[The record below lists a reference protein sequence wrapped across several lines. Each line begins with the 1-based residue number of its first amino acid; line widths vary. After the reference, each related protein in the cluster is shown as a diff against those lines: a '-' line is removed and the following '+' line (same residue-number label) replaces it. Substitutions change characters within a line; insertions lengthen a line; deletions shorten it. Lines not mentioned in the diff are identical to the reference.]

1 MSLIQRKD
9 YAMWNFMENME
20 TNFDELE
27 IGQDEDC
34 LDHDKLT
41 EDDNLGIL
49 VAFESVDHLI
59 PEQKIQFNQFQHA
72 LTYNRSSETL
82 HFSHVNPNL
91 SSEI

>member
-1 MSLIQRKD
+1 
-9 YAMWNFMENME
+9 MWNFIENME

-27 IGQDEDC
+27 IDQDEDC

-49 VAFESVDHLI
+49 VAFESVEHRI
-59 PEQKIQFNQFQHA
+59 PEQKIQFNQFQQA

>member
-1 MSLIQRKD
+1 MS
-9 YAMWNFMENME
+9 NFMGNME
-20 TNFDELE
+20 KNFDELKIE
-27 IGQDEDC
+27 QDEDC

-59 PEQKIQFNQFQHA
+59 PEQKIQFNQFQQA

-82 HFSHVNPNL
+82 HFSHGNPNL

>member
-1 MSLIQRKD
+1 MS
-9 YAMWNFMENME
+9 NFMEK
-20 TNFDELE
+20 NFDELE

-41 EDDNLGIL
+41 EDDNLSIL

-59 PEQKIQFNQFQHA
+59 PEQKIQFNQFQQA

>member
-9 YAMWNFMENME
+9 YTLSNFMENME
-20 TNFDELE
+20 KNFDELE
-27 IGQDEDC
+27 IGEDEDG
-34 LDHDKLT
+34 LDHGKLT
-41 EDDNLGIL
+41 KDDNLGIL

-59 PEQKIQFNQFQHA
+59 PEQKIQFNQFQQA

>member
-1 MSLIQRKD
+1 MS
-9 YAMWNFMENME
+9 NFMGNME
-20 TNFDELE
+20 KNVDELE
-27 IGQDEDC
+27 IDQDEDC

-41 EDDNLGIL
+41 EDDKLGIL

-59 PEQKIQFNQFQHA
+59 PEQKIQFNQFQQA

>member
-1 MSLIQRKD
+1 MS
-9 YAMWNFMENME
+9 NFMGNME
-20 TNFDELE
+20 KIFDELE

-41 EDDNLGIL
+41 EDDKLDIL

-59 PEQKIQFNQFQHA
+59 PEQKIQFNQFQQS

-82 HFSHVNPNL
+82 HFFHVNPNL
-91 SSEI
+91 SPEI

>member
-1 MSLIQRKD
+1 MS
-9 YAMWNFMENME
+9 NFMEK
-20 TNFDELE
+20 NFDELE

-34 LDHDKLT
+34 LDHQQLT

-59 PEQKIQFNQFQHA
+59 PEQKIQFNQFQRA
-72 LTYNRSSETL
+72 LIYSRSSETL

>member
-1 MSLIQRKD
+1 
-9 YAMWNFMENME
+9 MWNFMENME

-59 PEQKIQFNQFQHA
+59 PEQKIQFNQFQQA

-82 HFSHVNPNL
+82 HFSHVNPKL
-91 SSEI
+91 SPEI